1 MVVSAKKTGSPSRP
15 KASPA
20 GGGFQRINVVG
31 LSAASVFKVFLIFY
45 SLMASVFVI
54 AGIVLWNLAAAVGL
68 THKLNHLID
77 SLTGS
82 TSYAVHG
89 IQVLVIGI
97 GFLVVLVAVSSV
109 VTAIAARIF
118 NFVAELVGGIGL
130 NIRSGAS
137 KATQGG

>member
-1 MVVSAKKTGSPSRP
+1 MMVGEKKKGTASRP
-15 KASPA
+15 KAPSK

-31 LSAASVFKVFLIFY
+31 LSAVSVFKVFLIFY
-45 SLMASVFVI
+45 SLMAAVLVI
-54 AGIVLWNLAAAVGL
+54 AGIVLWNLAAAAGL
-68 THKLNHLID
+68 THKLNHLIE

-82 TSYAVHG
+82 TNYAIHG
-89 IQVLVIGI
+89 IQVLVIGV

-118 NFVAELVGGIGL
+118 NFVAGLVGGIGL

-137 KATQGG
+137 KATSSG

>member
-1 MVVSAKKTGSPSRP
+1 MKVSAKKTGSASRP
-15 KASPA
+15 KAPPG

-31 LSAASVFKVFLIFY
+31 LSAVSVFKVFLIFY
-45 SLMASVFVI
+45 SLMASVFVV
-54 AGIVLWNLAAAVGL
+54 AGIVIWNLAAAAGL
-68 THKLNHLID
+68 THKLNHLIE

-82 TSYAVHG
+82 TNYAIHG
-89 IQVLVIGI
+89 VQVLVIGV

-137 KATQGG
+137 KAT

>member
-1 MVVSAKKTGSPSRP
+1 MMVGEKKKGTASRP
-15 KASPA
+15 KAASK

-31 LSAASVFKVFLIFY
+31 LSAVSVFKVFLIFY
-45 SLMASVFVI
+45 SLMAAVLVI
-54 AGIVLWNLAAAVGL
+54 AGIVLWNLAAAAGL
-68 THKLNHLID
+68 THKLNHLIE

-82 TSYAVHG
+82 TNYAIHG
-89 IQVLVIGI
+89 IQVLVIGV

-137 KATQGG
+137 KATSSG